1 MKTPRPVNSDVMFLP
16 LNRLRNLNACFLL
29 ATCAVIAA
37 CSASKDK
44 AIAIAATSEFH
55 TRFNNSQFVD
65 LYDAAE
71 SAVRDVQTKRDF
83 LASMEA
89 MRAGQGA
96 VVQSKEVGVDY
107 NYSTDGTMV
116 KLLCEVTYE
125 KGVAREEFIWTIA
138 NGKGI
143 LHSYRFLGPPA
154 TR

>member
-1 MKTPRPVNSDVMFLP
+1 MFLP
-16 LNRLRNLNACFLL
+16 RTLGHHL
-29 ATCAVIAA
+29 IALVLVA
-37 CSASKDK
+37 FTLCGCSASKDK
-44 AIAIAATSEFH
+44 AIAISSTDEFH
-55 TRFNNSQFVD
+55 KRFNDSHFAD
-65 LYDAAE
+65 IYDSAE
-71 SAVRDVQTKRDF
+71 PAVRDVQTKRDF

-96 VVQSKEVGVDY
+96 VLQSKELGVDY

-138 NGKGI
+138 KGKGI
-143 LHSYRFLGPPA
+143 LHSYRFLGPSP